1 MLRHPLCISP
11 LEEFTDNSFREV
23 IGDAYAE
30 ANSVQKVLLCSGK
43 LYYELLE
50 EQQTNKRTDV
60 AVIRLEQLH
69 PFPHTQLDAE
79 LSKYSNAKVYW
90 VQEEPS
96 NMGYWAYVLRALR
109 LKNILED
116 GIARKASSSPA
127 TGYNKVHN
135 KQQREIIEKAF
146 SI

>member
-1 MLRHPLCISP
+1 MC
-11 LEEFTDNSFREV
+11 T
-23 IGDAYAE
+23 
-30 ANSVQKVLLCSGK
+30 GK

-50 EQQTNKRTDV
+50 EQQNSHRQDV
-60 AVIRLEQLH
+60 AIVRVEQLH
-69 PFPHTQLDAE
+69 PFPHKQLEAE
-79 LSKYSNAKVYW
+79 LSKYKDPKVYW

-96 NMGYWAYVLRALR
+96 NMGYWAYMVRALR
-109 LKNILED
+109 NKNILAD
-116 GIARKASSSPA
+116 VIARKASSSPA